1 MWHLKKES
9 CVKQGWNNIVIWQ
22 TINIMRVIKRSNNF
36 QLRHAKRSLYTSYTV
51 QCVTM
56 VVTLHCLTEKS
67 ISTASWKWT
76 FTSLCLC
83 CGVLAGS
90 ILLLC
95 LGRWIQHSIF
105 FLLWSQ
111 EVMDSFLNVWPE
123 NMVQLGIHHL
133 SYNSVHTRLQHSRPI
148 RIVENFLQLILHLWF
163 QLKSATPVPLGSAIV
178 LFYVMSVCIA
188 WLVQVKNSY
197 FVHLLI

>member
-22 TINIMRVIKRSNNF
+22 TINTELSKGQIIFSYAMQKDHFTQVIQYN
-36 QLRHAKRSLYTSYTV
+36 V
-51 QCVTM
+51 

-178 LFYVMSVCIA
+178 LFYVNVCLYSVIG
-188 WLVQVKNSY
+188 SS
-197 FVHLLI
+197 